1 MAEFVYMFNRA
12 RKAVHD
18 KVILDDVTVGVYPG
32 AKIGVVGPN
41 GAGKSTLLK
50 VMAGLEDVSNG
61 EARLSPGY
69 TVGILQQE
77 PPLDEDKTVR
87 ENIEQAF
94 GDVLAKIER
103 FNQVSAEMAD
113 PDADFDALM
122 AEMGQLQD
130 EIDAA
135 NGWDLDSQLS
145 QAMDALQCPDPDSP
159 VTHLSGGERRRVA
172 LCRLLLEAPD
182 LLLLDD
188 LSFERAPHRVYAAGK
203 LVAEDGL
210 FVGDVAPETARVQ
223 ELEATL
229 RGSVRLPELSPEV
242 FSYDFQPGSAVI
254 DVIPG
259 NAITGAAH
267 PDSSEGLRRIM
278 LIERHGRGV
287 AAQAAGADGAGT
299 AGCGLTGTH
308 IGRGWVRGF
317 TITGGAIASTV
328 GHDSH
333 NVCVVG
339 DNPHDMFEA
348 VRNVG
353 QGGFVLVR
361 DGAVVAKLALPLGG
375 LMSDGTAE
383 DVAREHDAFV
393 QAARA
398 TGIKPP
404 LGPIM
409 GMIFLPLP
417 VIPTL
422 RIRPEGVFDVTTF
435 TYAS

>member
-1 MAEFVYMFNRA
+1 M
-12 RKAVHD
+12 
-18 KVILDDVTVGVYPG
+18 
-32 AKIGVVGPN
+32 
-41 GAGKSTLLK
+41 
-50 VMAGLEDVSNG
+50 
-61 EARLSPGY
+61 
-69 TVGILQQE
+69 
-77 PPLDEDKTVR
+77 
-87 ENIEQAF
+87 
-94 GDVLAKIER
+94 
-103 FNQVSAEMAD
+103 
-113 PDADFDALM
+113 
-122 AEMGQLQD
+122 
-130 EIDAA
+130 
-135 NGWDLDSQLS
+135 
-145 QAMDALQCPDPDSP
+145 
-159 VTHLSGGERRRVA
+159 
-172 LCRLLLEAPD
+172 
-182 LLLLDD
+182 
-188 LSFERAPHRVYAAGK
+188 YAAGK

-242 FSYDFQPGSAVI
+242 FSYDYQPGSAVI

-267 PDSSEGLRRIM
+267 PDSGEGLRRIM

-287 AAQAAGADGAGT
+287 AAQAAGADGTGT

-398 TGIKPP
+398 AGIEPP
-404 LGPIM
+404 LDPIM